1 MPKKLTKLKITEVS
15 AVDSG
20 AGRGVKVMLLKR
32 DAPPVAVE
40 KMSWDV
46 LDAHGRIISNH
57 SRRKDAK
64 RARNAL
70 NEKARGERSIA
81 AAHREIA
88 ENKRFM
94 EAHARAAV
102 QTEDKVVETDVAKAA
117 AAVVQKFNAR
127 CEQVAKTEGISLA
140 SATLRIASANGNAAF
155 GRESSD
161 FQLWQDYRKASE
173 IVVASAPAPVAA
185 PAPMVSDAYA
195 KMMKKAGKVAKR
207 ENISVASAFSKVFS
221 ANPDLAQADRAWN
234 VAKANGGGIDPDE
247 QLVRALVASLGVSED
262 HARGLALEIRS
273 KKPNLGTLAR
283 SGVAA

>member
-1 MPKKLTKLKITEVS
+1 MPKRLTKLVITEVS
-15 AVDSG
+15 AVDRG
-20 AGRGVKVMLLKR
+20 AGEGVKVMLLKR
-32 DAPPVAVE
+32 DKPVE
-40 KMSWDV
+40 KQLTWDV
-46 LDAHGRIISNH
+46 KDAHGRVISNH

-64 RARNAL
+64 RERNRL
-70 NEKARGERSIA
+70 NEKARGDRSIA

-94 EAHARAAV
+94 EAHAHAAV
-102 QTEDKVVETDVAKAA
+102 QKTEEKVVETDVAKAA